1 VYKSRL
7 LIYDAGDTRT
17 MWVSFWKAMALLQ
30 FGTTLVFAVP
40 PLWTNTNQPDPRL
53 RKATAILVG
62 ILGTIP
68 TLTMAYVTAP
78 FAHQVFLQ
86 IPNHARRS
94 RKDLMAF
101 AATLTT
107 QPAATANTKLEF
119 VTLRIFPFR
128 RTTSAFL
135 HELRALP
142 SRRMRLA
149 NIEIPKSDAWA
160 ARQRAKGIWRR
171 FLDVVNEPRFK
182 FFVKEGRLYTM
193 KTGAPGVW
201 EEVARRIQQ
210 QTLEEAEREALK
222 RGDVEV
228 LKKNKVVARRP
239 VVRRPVVPS
248 EVRERVKRQ
257 TARAAGTR
265 ERV

>member
-1 VYKSRL
+1 
-7 LIYDAGDTRT
+7 
-17 MWVSFWKAMALLQ
+17 
-30 FGTTLVFAVP
+30 
-40 PLWTNTNQPDPRL
+40 
-53 RKATAILVG
+53 
-62 ILGTIP
+62 
-68 TLTMAYVTAP
+68 MAYVTAP
-78 FAHQVFLQ
+78 FTHQVFLQ
-86 IPNHARRS
+86 LPSHARRS

-101 AATLTT
+101 AATLTS
-107 QPAATANTKLEF
+107 QPTATANTKLEF

-160 ARQRAKGIWRR
+160 ARQRSKGIWRR
-171 FLDVVNEPRFK
+171 VLEVVNEPRFK
-182 FFVKEGRLYTM
+182 FFVKEGRLFTM

-201 EEVARRIQQ
+201 EEVARRIQM
-210 QTLEEAEREALK
+210 QTVEEAEREAVQ
-222 RGDVEV
+222 RGEVVKKVAKVE
-228 LKKNKVVARRP
+228 RRP

-257 TARAAGTR
+257 TSRTAGRR
-265 ERV
+265 EGV